1 MIRIQKWGDDMAK
14 KRRTTIDK
22 AEESAVQRLHRLT
35 DEVTPSESETLGR
48 VIKVLES
55 IGISC
60 MTDDAKPLTAGFEV
74 SDPVGNACAELKVAG
89 KNLDVHITYPFDI
102 PYNMV
107 AVVGILMARLNYEA
121 EDAFFKLDIHCGEI
135 SLDGRYHVD
144 GELDEEEFLKWLR
157 NVCDVAISN
166 YSHLENLSGGFIRS
180 FQRKF
185 FRGYIEDSLACL
197 VQEPEPR
204 KQFFSHMKGE
214 EAARAGRPGPD
225 PFAQMLLHDID
236 EEIKRRKIGDK
247 LTDQEKEQVD
257 ESLDMFEIELE
268 DDGDE

>member
-1 MIRIQKWGDDMAK
+1 MAK
-14 KRRTTIDK
+14 KRRAVRAKT
-22 AEESAVQRLHRLT
+22 EESAVQALHRLT

-48 VIKVLES
+48 VIKVLEN

-60 MTDDAKPLTAGFEV
+60 MTDDSEPLTAGFEV

-89 KNLDVHITYPFDI
+89 KNIDVHITYPFDV

-121 EDAFFKLDIHCGEI
+121 WEAFFKLDIHSGDI

-144 GELDEEEFLKWLR
+144 GELNEEEFLKWLR
-157 NVCDVAISN
+157 KVCDIAITN
-166 YSHLENLSGGFIRS
+166 YRHLETLSDGFIRS
-180 FQRKF
+180 FQKKF
-185 FRGYIEDSLACL
+185 FRGYIEDCLACL

-204 KQFFSHMKGE
+204 RQFFSHMKGE
-214 EAARAGRPGPD
+214 EPGKAGRPGPD
-225 PFAQMLLHDID
+225 PFAQMLLRDID

-247 LTDQEKEQVD
+247 LTDQEKDQID

-268 DDGDE
+268 DD